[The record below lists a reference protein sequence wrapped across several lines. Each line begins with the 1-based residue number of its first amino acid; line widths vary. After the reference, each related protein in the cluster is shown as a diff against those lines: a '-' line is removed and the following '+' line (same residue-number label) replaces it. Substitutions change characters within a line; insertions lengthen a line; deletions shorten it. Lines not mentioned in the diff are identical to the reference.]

1 MKMKHI
7 KTYRALRRAAVVAW
21 LFMFCACAGAPG
33 DGGSTYEIESGG
45 DTLNMR
51 LDDWHVTGPFT
62 LAQDSL
68 WWRDYMADPQ
78 RSTLAANPDT
88 TVRLWHNGPYHPKYG
103 SPDLCEVFGIG
114 AGDTTRVLDTLVT
127 YLSCTLRA
135 DAVRNVFM
143 LVAQEMD
150 CAAFLNGDSLRQMA
164 VGTME
169 AYPLH
174 LRAGDNTLFVKARG
188 RRRKYFYEAELLDS
202 AAFARLYAER
212 HTGNIVEPIIAGD
225 TVTLTEAHANITG
238 GPVRLSFCD
247 VYGREVGAVLLRKDS
262 LRYAVAGLERGH
274 AYVCSM
280 AMAGDTVRQ
289 PVMKWGSIEE
299 AEARFKA
306 LRDSLPDGHPRAREI
321 DQLLYRVWK
330 LGTTTGAMREDRWFP
345 FKLPW
350 VVYQLEH
357 TFAHLDGT
365 YGNDAGEYNL
375 KFLTYRSRLDGCPQ
389 RYILVTPNRIDRNR
403 KYPIVV
409 VVRPNGEKRH
419 HLFACPQIAHQNVV
433 NDMQAAANEYGVFC
447 IIPEARMLQNEDL
460 TPFAE
465 AELKLALTDVQEHYN
480 IDADRIYVTANC
492 SGAYRALRLAC
503 QNPGLFAAMA
513 LYAPVYR
520 RSDAGNIYAE
530 WPPEA
535 MMGNL
540 RGLPV
545 LVYGDPVDTHS
556 PLRGYAPLL
565 DDMRDAGVELTLTLR
580 RNTAH
585 GANGYHRMVLGRDAL
600 EFFADKRRRPFRGGC
615 YRMPPQGAT
624 VADFYS
630 RPFIYVYNAAD
641 TTAVYRRL
649 VDDIRAEYE
658 GYLYS
663 RLPLDTAKDVKMP
676 LVPDTRVTR
685 RMLEDF
691 NVFLVGGDFGC
702 PRVRAFAREVVAGRP
717 RVKPGEVT
725 LTACANPYNTGG
737 MALLYT
743 SGRGPHF
750 KHAIEYP
757 WMHGFRRIIM
767 VKELLKFE

>member
-1 MKMKHI
+1 MRKI
-7 KTYRALRRAAVVAW
+7 PEIYRALRRVAVAAW
-21 LFMFCACAGAPG
+21 LCALCACVGMSE
-33 DGGSTYEIESGG
+33 DGGCTYEVGSGG
-45 DTLNMR
+45 DTVEVR
-51 LDDWHVTGPFT
+51 LADWHVTGPFT

-68 WWRDYMADPQ
+68 WWRDYMADPL
-78 RSTLAANPDT
+78 RSTLEANPDT
-88 TVRLWHNGPYHPKYG
+88 VVRLWHNGPYHPKYG

-114 AGDTTRVLDTLVT
+114 VGDTTRMLDTLVT

-135 DAVRNVFM
+135 GAERNVFM
-143 LVAQEMD
+143 CVAQEMD
-150 CAAFLNGDSLRQMA
+150 CAAFLNGDSLRQTA

-188 RRRKYFYEAELLDS
+188 CRRRYYYEAELLDS
-202 AAFARLYAER
+202 AAFASLYAR
-212 HTGNIVEPIIAGD
+212 QHTGNIVEPIIVGD

-238 GPVRLSFCD
+238 GPVRLSFSD
-247 VYGREVGAVLLRKDS
+247 ANGREACAVLLRKDS
-262 LRYAVAGLERGH
+262 LRYAVAGLVRGH
-274 AYVCSM
+274 AYICSM

-289 PVMKWGSIEE
+289 PVMTWGSLEE

-306 LRDSLPDGHPRAREI
+306 LRDSLPDGHPRTEEI

-330 LGTTTGAMREDRWFP
+330 LGTVTGAMREDKWFT

-350 VVYQLEH
+350 VIYQLEH
-357 TFAHLDGT
+357 AFAHLDGT

-389 RYILVTPNRIDRNR
+389 RYILVTPNHVDRNR
-403 KYPIVV
+403 KYPLVV

-419 HLFACPQIAHQNVV
+419 HLFACPQIAHQYVV

-447 IIPEARMLQNEDL
+447 IMPEARMLRNEDL
-460 TPFAE
+460 MPFAE
-465 AELKLALTDVQEHYN
+465 AELKLALADVQEHYN
-480 IDADRIYVTANC
+480 IDADRIYLMASC

-520 RSDAGNIYAE
+520 RSDAENIYAE

-535 MMGNL
+535 MVGNL

-545 LVYGDPVDTHS
+545 LVYGDPADTHS

-565 DDMRDAGVELTLTLR
+565 DDMRDADVELTLTLR

-600 EFFADKRRRPFRGGC
+600 GFFAGKRRKPFRGGC
-615 YRMPPQGAT
+615 YRMPPQCAT

-663 RLPLDTAKDVKMP
+663 RLPLDTAKDVRMP

-685 RMLEDF
+685 RMLENH
-691 NVFLVGGDFGC
+691 NVFLIGGDFCC
-702 PRVRAFAREVVAGRP
+702 PCVKAFAREVAAGRP

-725 LTACANPYNTGG
+725 LTACSNPYNAGG
-737 MALLYT
+737 MILLYT
-743 SGRGPHF
+743 SGSGPHF
-750 KHAIEYP
+750 RHVINFP
-757 WMHGFRRIIM
+757 WMHGFR
-767 VKELLKFE
+767 KEMMEVDL